1 MITIDGTEYAEE
13 ELTDEAKQRVRR
25 IAAHR
30 EQLLEAN
37 MRQQELEQLIT
48 FQAQLIKQIM
58 EPSEEDE

>member
-1 MITIDGTEYAEE
+1 MITIDCVEYTEE
-13 ELTDEAKQRVRR
+13 ELTDDAKQRVRR

-30 EQLLEAN
+30 ERLLEAI
-37 MRQQELEQLIT
+37 MRQHELEQLIT

>member
-30 EQLLEAN
+30 EQLLEAI